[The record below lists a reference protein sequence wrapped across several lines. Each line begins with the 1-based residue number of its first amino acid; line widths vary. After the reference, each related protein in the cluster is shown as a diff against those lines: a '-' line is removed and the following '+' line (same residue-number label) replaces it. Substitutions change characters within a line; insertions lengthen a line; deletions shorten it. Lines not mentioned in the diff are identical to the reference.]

1 MTDLTI
7 VVFSEKTVSAV
18 VAVVVV
24 AAAAVAVFVL
34 AAVVV
39 VGVVVVVVVVQRGV
53 VFVDFVVR
61 MDSVKELG
69 LGLEYLSGS

>member
-18 VAVVVV
+18 VAVVVA

-39 VGVVVVVVVVQRGV
+39 VGVVVVVVVQRGV

>member
-24 AAAAVAVFVL
+24 AAAAAVAVFVL

-39 VGVVVVVVVVQRGV
+39 VGVVVVVVVQRGV

>member
-18 VAVVVV
+18 AAVVVA

-39 VGVVVVVVVVQRGV
+39 VGVVVVVVVQRGV